1 MQPAEEPASAGATTP
16 RQQPRLFYGWY
27 VALAGASNN
36 FIVFGLTVWGFGV
49 FIEPLRREFHWSTA
63 AIAAGFSI
71 RSFQQGFMAPFAG
84 VLIDR
89 FGPRRMVVL
98 GTLLLARGLLLFAS
112 AHNLTMY
119 YGASLVIA
127 MGQSIGSFTAFSAAL
142 MRWFVRKRGRA
153 MGVLNAGNGAGYLL
167 VPAVAFLVT
176 HAGWREALVAGAAL
190 LLALGVPLALLVRDD
205 PEDVGQAPDGD
216 PVVQRVGGER
226 AALPGLSVREA
237 VHVPAFYLLA
247 LAQAAGGATI
257 SGWTVHTIP
266 HLEHAGVSLGAATMV
281 GVIYAVC
288 QLAFRPTAGVL
299 GDRFGRRRMFAL
311 AYALQAIGI
320 VLFAFVSRD
329 RLWVLPLYYATFAFG
344 QAAWSVLQAAIVAD
358 YFGPRRF
365 GTINGLVNIV
375 QMPLGL
381 ASPIIAGYVFDRHDT
396 YVPVFVAYA
405 VCSLAAGSAVWL
417 IRRLPLQLARAE

>member
-1 MQPAEEPASAGATTP
+1 MAVLPPPPDRHGSSPP
-16 RQQPRLFYGWY
+16 RQFYGWY
-27 VALAGASNN
+27 IALAGASNN

-49 FIEPLRREFHWSTA
+49 FIAPLRQEFHWSTA

-71 RSFQQGFMAPFAG
+71 RSVQQGFMAPIAG
-84 VLIDR
+84 MLIDR

-98 GTLLLARGLLLFAS
+98 GTLLLSGGLLLFA
-112 AHNLTMY
+112 ATHNLAMY
-119 YGASLVIA
+119 FAASLVIA
-127 MGQSIGSFTAFSAAL
+127 LGQSIGSFTAFSAAI

-167 VPAVAFLVT
+167 VPAVAFIVT

-190 LLALGVPLALLVRDD
+190 LLLLGVPLALLVRDD
-205 PEDVGQAPDGD
+205 PEDLGQAPDGD
-216 PVVQRVGGER
+216 PFVQRLGSER
-226 AALPGLSVREA
+226 PTLPGLSTREA
-237 VHVPAFYLLA
+237 LRVPAFYLLA
-247 LAQAAGGATI
+247 LAQGAGGATI
-257 SGWTVHTIP
+257 SGWTVHMIP
-266 HLEHAGVSLGAATMV
+266 HLQHAGFSLGAATMV
-281 GVIYAVC
+281 GVVYALC

-311 AYALQAIGI
+311 AYALQAVGI
-320 VLFAFVSRD
+320 VLFALIARD

-365 GTINGLVNIV
+365 GTINGLVNVV

-381 ASPIIAGYVFDRHDT
+381 ASPIIAGYLFDQHAT
-396 YVPVFVAYA
+396 YLPAFVGYG
-405 VCSLAAGSAVWL
+405 VCSLLAGIAIWL
-417 IRRLPLQLARAE
+417 IRRPPLQTA